1 MFRGTSGIAQERG
14 ALLAPAE
21 QGTAGAD
28 MVIAFVSVE
37 SGYDGESSDRPTLD
51 LAPGQPTEGRHTL
64 SRSCSADIGS
74 MIASAA

>member
-1 MFRGTSGIAQERG
+1 MFRGTRGIAEERE
-14 ALLAPAE
+14 ALLAQAE

-28 MVIAFVSVE
+28 MVIAFVNVE
-37 SGYDGESSDRPTLD
+37 SGYDGEGSDRRTLD
-51 LAPGQPTEGRHTL
+51 LAPGRPTEGRHTL